1 MEDILLSTSMHVIG
15 FKPPDEKWE
24 KMKAVWDSCDK
35 ADMPQPAEVLEFF
48 NYETPD
54 DMGVEVDLDEEE
66 WSDENRQGFQ
76 IHLDKIPKDVKIIR
90 FYLNY

>member
-1 MEDILLSTSMHVIG
+1 MHVIG